1 MSSSQL
7 TNSII
12 FRRGRSTTNQIYN
25 IYHKTS
31 IRSIPSCPH
40 RISELDCPHGMWVTW
55 LHRLGR
61 VGFWSDPGRVL
72 VGQPV
77 ARCWLGK
84 SRENLGT
91 RSDNYWE
98 HFETNTNI
106 GKTME
111 LLLKEPHVYLENLG
125 PHQIVIDGRD
135 QWMRGE
141 DFRDSPLKLAES
153 WLNHL
158 KNPDVCW

>member
-25 IYHKTS
+25 IHTILPAS
-31 IRSIPSCPH
+31 HLWVGLPTRHVGHLTAPSW
-40 RISELDCPHGMWVTW
+40 S
-55 LHRLGR
+55 GR
-61 VGFWSDPGRVL
+61 VLVGFWSDPGRVL